1 MTPIFGSSELPGCL
15 GAFDP
20 AVICSV
26 KSKTMSFNPV
36 KTFFKSLGVGLVSA
50 GIAFFAANFLAI
62 VALVIYQ
69 AFTHQTPD
77 YSIAYRIIGAPV
89 GVLAF
94 LGAFAAMFVFDIRK
108 IGQ

>member
-1 MTPIFGSSELPGCL
+1 MFGKVE
-15 GAFDP
+15 A
-20 AVICSV
+20 
-26 KSKTMSFNPV
+26 MSFNPV

-50 GIAFFAANFLAI
+50 GIAFFTANFIAI

-69 AFTHQTPD
+69 AFSHQTPD

-94 LGAFAAMFVFDIRK
+94 LGAFTVMFVRDVK
-108 IGQ
+108 HGSQ